1 MQSNWTALQT
11 KMKGKGGKA
20 PRPEKRVDPEAS
32 GSRQDARV
40 TKKRKTKHARRRA
53 NDDDATRGRS
63 SEETPETAAASRRTH
78 AKPSHE
84 TRSRADPVRFDGG
97 DAAPRASAP
106 PRPSDD
112 ARILDDTAPLAP
124 ERRRAF
130 SAAASVS
137 PDAAGDGLSQ
147 DLRAAPV
154 EAARLEAVSHLCFAF
169 ERAASNLLGANRWA
183 NAFEELM
190 LAHDARADPLVP
202 TDDAARAF
210 CAERFARAELAENL
224 GETELPSEA
233 RRDVIERATASVVAA
248 ARRARDAIARAAARA
263 SGTPRNSDAVSL
275 ARVRVERV
283 DAPAAASRDASA
295 GSSSSAVGRGT
306 RDTAPAPARVRL
318 RLGQAKVELRAE
330 HFQKLARLWH
340 SRRRAAGAAAAETEK
355 DAAEIEGGAFCET
368 DVCGDA
374 RFLRAAFACAAR
386 VVAAQG
392 GMHRVAGGHHAALHG
407 EVFDVLKYGSLRVE
421 AELFASP
428 LNCRYDVFCSAHAD
442 VDAPFGSLGS
452 FFAFAPRDGSFEV
465 NPPFVSA
472 LVARVAARLES
483 LLADAEARGAALS
496 FPVITPH
503 WPRRAAWEALAGSAF
518 RVRPPL
524 VIAARD
530 HGYVDGAQHCR
541 KKRHKPAS
549 CDTSVLF
556 LQTSRGRDVYPPTDE
571 TVEALKDAFRRKR

>member
-1 MQSNWTALQT
+1 MA
-11 KMKGKGGKA
+11 
-20 PRPEKRVDPEAS
+20 
-32 GSRQDARV
+32 
-40 TKKRKTKHARRRA
+40 
-53 NDDDATRGRS
+53 
-63 SEETPETAAASRRTH
+63 
-78 AKPSHE
+78 
-84 TRSRADPVRFDGG
+84 VRFDGG
-97 DAAPRASAP
+97 DAVPRASAP

-130 SAAASVS
+130 SAAVLRN
-137 PDAAGDGLSQ
+137 AAGDGVSQ

-190 LAHDARADPLVP
+190 LAHDARDDPLVP

-210 CAERFARAELAENL
+210 CAERFARARLAETAS
-224 GETELPSEA
+224 ETELPSEA
-233 RRDVIERATASVVAA
+233 PTRDDTIEIATVSVVAA
-248 ARRARDAIARAAARA
+248 VRRARDAIARAAARA
-263 SGTPRNSDAVSL
+263 AGTPRADAVAL

-283 DAPAAASRDASA
+283 DAPAAASASDADA
-295 GSSSSAVGRGT
+295 GSSAR
-306 RDTAPAPARVRL
+306 ARVRL

-340 SRRRAAGAAAAETEK
+340 SHRRAARLFSAETAKEK
-355 DAAEIEGGAFCET
+355 DELLETNKGCGAFCET

-428 LNCRYDVFCSAHAD
+428 LNCRYDVFCSAHLD

-496 FPVITPH
+496 FAVITPH

>member
-1 MQSNWTALQT
+1 MA
-11 KMKGKGGKA
+11 
-20 PRPEKRVDPEAS
+20 
-32 GSRQDARV
+32 
-40 TKKRKTKHARRRA
+40 
-53 NDDDATRGRS
+53 
-63 SEETPETAAASRRTH
+63 
-78 AKPSHE
+78 
-84 TRSRADPVRFDGG
+84 VRFDGG

-130 SAAASVS
+130 SAAAAASAS
-137 PDAAGDGLSQ
+137 RDAAGDGVSQ

-210 CAERFARAELAENL
+210 CAERFARARLAETAV
-224 GETELPSEA
+224 ETELTSEA
-233 RRDVIERATASVVAA
+233 RRDDAIEIATASVVAA
-248 ARRARDAIARAAARA
+248 VRRARDAIARAAARA
-263 SGTPRNSDAVSL
+263 ADGNQTADAVSL

-283 DAPAAASRDASA
+283 DAPAAASRDADA
-295 GSSSSAVGRGT
+295 GSS
-306 RDTAPAPARVRL
+306 APARVRL

-340 SRRRAAGAAAAETEK
+340 SHRRAACPAAETAKEK
-355 DAAEIEGGAFCET
+355 NAAETKDGAFRET

-496 FPVITPH
+496 FAVITPY

>member
-1 MQSNWTALQT
+1 MA
-11 KMKGKGGKA
+11 
-20 PRPEKRVDPEAS
+20 
-32 GSRQDARV
+32 
-40 TKKRKTKHARRRA
+40 
-53 NDDDATRGRS
+53 
-63 SEETPETAAASRRTH
+63 
-78 AKPSHE
+78 
-84 TRSRADPVRFDGG
+84 VRFDGG
-97 DAAPRASAP
+97 DAVPRASAP

-130 SAAASVS
+130 SAFSAAAAASAS
-137 PDAAGDGLSQ
+137 RDAAGDGVSQ

-190 LAHDARADPLVP
+190 LAHDARDDPLVP

-210 CAERFARAELAENL
+210 CAERFARARLAPNSTAS
-224 GETELPSEA
+224 ETELPSFQA
-233 RRDVIERATASVVAA
+233 PTRDDAIEIATASVVAA
-248 ARRARDAIARAAARA
+248 VRRARDAIARAAARFA
-263 SGTPRNSDAVSL
+263 GTPRADAVAL

-283 DAPAAASRDASA
+283 DAPAAASASDADA
-295 GSSSSAVGRGT
+295 GSSAR
-306 RDTAPAPARVRL
+306 ARVRL

-340 SRRRAAGAAAAETEK
+340 SHRRAARLLSAETANFPK
-355 DAAEIEGGAFCET
+355 DELLAETYKGGAFCET

-496 FPVITPH
+496 FAVITPH

>member
-1 MQSNWTALQT
+1 MQSNWAALQT
-11 KMKGKGGKA
+11 KMKGKGRKA
-20 PRPEKRVDPEAS
+20 PRPEKRVEPEAS

-40 TKKRKTKHARRRA
+40 TKKRKTKHARRQA

-63 SEETPETAAASRRTH
+63 SEETPETTAASRRTH
-78 AKPSHE
+78 AKPSHD
-84 TRSRADPVRFDGG
+84 SMAVRFDGG

-130 SAAASVS
+130 SAAAAASAS
-137 PDAAGDGLSQ
+137 RDAAGDGVSQ

-190 LAHDARADPLVP
+190 LAHDARDDPLVP

-210 CAERFARAELAENL
+210 CAERFARARLAETAV
-224 GETELPSEA
+224 ETELTSEA
-233 RRDVIERATASVVAA
+233 RRDDAIEIATASVVAA
-248 ARRARDAIARAAARA
+248 VRRARDAIARAAARA
-263 SGTPRNSDAVSL
+263 AGTRNAADAVSL

-283 DAPAAASRDASA
+283 DAPAAASRDADA
-295 GSSSSAVGRGT
+295 GSS
-306 RDTAPAPARVRL
+306 APARVRL

-340 SRRRAAGAAAAETEK
+340 SHRRAACPAAETAKEK
-355 DAAEIEGGAFCET
+355 NAAETKDGAFRET

-496 FPVITPH
+496 FAVITPH

>member
-1 MQSNWTALQT
+1 MQSNWAALQT
-11 KMKGKGGKA
+11 KMKGKGRKA
-20 PRPEKRVDPEAS
+20 PRPEKRVEPEAS

-40 TKKRKTKHARRRA
+40 TKKRKTKHARRQA

-63 SEETPETAAASRRTH
+63 SEETPETPAASRRTH
-78 AKPSHE
+78 AKPSHD
-84 TRSRADPVRFDGG
+84 SMAVRFDGG

-130 SAAASVS
+130 SAAAAASAS
-137 PDAAGDGLSQ
+137 RDAAGDGVSQ

-190 LAHDARADPLVP
+190 LAHDARDDPLVP

-210 CAERFARAELAENL
+210 CAERFARARLAETAV
-224 GETELPSEA
+224 ETELTSEA
-233 RRDVIERATASVVAA
+233 RRDDAIEIATASVVAA
-248 ARRARDAIARAAARA
+248 VRRARDAIARAAARA
-263 SGTPRNSDAVSL
+263 AGTRNAADAVSL

-283 DAPAAASRDASA
+283 DAPAAASRDADA
-295 GSSSSAVGRGT
+295 GSS
-306 RDTAPAPARVRL
+306 APARVRL

-340 SRRRAAGAAAAETEK
+340 SHRRAACPAAETAKEK
-355 DAAEIEGGAFCET
+355 NAAETKDGAFRET

-496 FPVITPH
+496 FAVITPH

>member
-1 MQSNWTALQT
+1 MQSNWAALQT
-11 KMKGKGGKA
+11 KMKGKGRKA
-20 PRPEKRVDPEAS
+20 PRPEKRVEPEAS

-40 TKKRKTKHARRRA
+40 TKKRKTKHARRQA

-63 SEETPETAAASRRTH
+63 SEETPETPAASRRTH
-78 AKPSHE
+78 AKPSHD
-84 TRSRADPVRFDGG
+84 SMAVRFDGD
-97 DAAPRASAP
+97 DAVPRASAP
-106 PRPSDD
+106 LRPSDD

-130 SAAASVS
+130 SAAAAASAS
-137 PDAAGDGLSQ
+137 RDAAGDGVSQ

-190 LAHDARADPLVP
+190 LAHDARDDPLVP
-202 TDDAARAF
+202 TEDAARAF
-210 CAERFARAELAENL
+210 CAERFARARLAETAV
-224 GETELPSEA
+224 ETELTSEA
-233 RRDVIERATASVVAA
+233 RRDTHAIEIATASVVAA
-248 ARRARDAIARAAARA
+248 VRRARDAIARAAARA
-263 SGTPRNSDAVSL
+263 DGTRNAADAVSL

-283 DAPAAASRDASA
+283 DAPAAASRDADA
-295 GSSSSAVGRGT
+295 GSS
-306 RDTAPAPARVRL
+306 APARVRL

-340 SRRRAAGAAAAETEK
+340 SHRRAACPAAETAKEK
-355 DAAEIEGGAFCET
+355 NAPTETKDTKDGAFRET

-496 FPVITPH
+496 FAVITPH